1 MTASS
6 GKNSS
11 LPKNVLESDPINGRH
26 PSLNYPRWRIEL
38 ASALTIITY
47 FWRIRCIGKR
57 KEESENES
65 FWSASVQGNYSLA
78 FKNCFL
84 YITGF
89 RLFLL
94 LLQLNHLS
102 TCYSPLFSKLR
113 ETTQGMAA
121 LTQREV
127 DHGVRATLRLLSEVD
142 SCPVF
147 RSRFKQSKEGFD
159 FRSEHLKVIESQVD
173 G

>member
-6 GKNSS
+6 GKSGS
-11 LPKNVLESDPINGRH
+11 LPRNVLELDPINNRY

-65 FWSASVQGNYSLA
+65 FWSASVQSHSWLA

-89 RLFLL
+89 RLLLFLL
-94 LLQLNHLS
+94 KLNHLS
-102 TCYSPLFSKLR
+102 TCYSSLFSKLR
-113 ETTQGMAA
+113 ESTQGMAA
-121 LTQREV
+121 LTRREV
-127 DHGVRATLRLLSEVD
+127 DHCVRATLRLLSEVD

-147 RSRFKQSKEGFD
+147 RSRF
-159 FRSEHLKVIESQVD
+159 
-173 G
+173 